1 MKADGLMAS
10 LRDLL
15 LYPQKVLYVECME
28 LLEIVELKMLVIWK
42 G

>member
-10 LRDLL
+10 LRD
-15 LYPQKVLYVECME
+15 PQKILYVECME

-42 G
+42 R